1 MPASPIL
8 SRVRASPA
16 KSRPAMVCAKRMT
29 ASIAGVG
36 TATAAPSALIGI
48 NPTGTSS
55 AMYLC
60 VQEDGVP
67 GRLVGAIAV
76 CRQQLAGFGEALA
89 AHAVGPLEPV
99 FQIRH
104 ARPERGGDGNPLG
117 IDRGVK
123 AADRRRHAF
132 GVEFVR
138 FAPVDLSGI

>member
-1 MPASPIL
+1 MR

-16 KSRPAMVCAKRMT
+16 KSWPASVCARRMT

-36 TATAAPSALIGI
+36 TAAALPSALIGI

-60 VQEDGVP
+60 VQADGVP
-67 GRLVGAIAV
+67 VGAIAV
-76 CRQQLAGFGEALA
+76 CRQQMAGFGEALA

-104 ARPERGGDGNPLG
+104 ARSERGGDGNPLG

-138 FAPVDLSGI
+138 FAPVDLS